1 MLGVDVEAHSVM
13 LGMVLMHSAR
23 SPFNPHSVNSEWPHR
38 KPRINSQLVAQ
49 QVAQQYATP
58 PPAKKEKKEKPE
70 RPEKERAD
78 GERPERNL
86 PDSEHPAKEK
96 IEEKDNAE
104 KEKKDREKEKKDREK
119 EITVALPKKPGS
131 KKTRY
136 NMLAAF
142 YCKAH

>member
-1 MLGVDVEAHSVM
+1 M
-13 LGMVLMHSAR
+13 
-23 SPFNPHSVNSEWPHR
+23 
-38 KPRINSQLVAQ
+38 AQ

-86 PDSEHPAKEK
+86 PDGEHPAKDK
-96 IEEKDNAE
+96 IEEKDNA
-104 KEKKDREKEKKDREK
+104 EKEKKDREK